1 MTLVLHCKKF
11 LKDNG
16 MNTTVRWI
24 DGMMMVGESAS
35 GHAVVMDGP
44 ENLGGKNLGIRPM
57 EMLLLGMGGCTT
69 IDVMSMLKKMREEV
83 RDCRAE
89 ISAERADDH
98 PKVFTKIHIHFV
110 VEGVNLDEKKVGKA
124 IGLSADKYCS
134 ASIMLGKTATVTHDF
149 EIHE

>member
-1 MTLVLHCKKF
+1 
-11 LKDNG
+11 
-16 MNTTVRWI
+16 MNATVRWI